1 MRMQVRNVGVPL
13 CQIGEGPVW
22 DVAGQALFYIDI
34 LGQAVHRHEPASGSH
49 RSWPVPDM
57 IGSMA
62 LTESGKAIVALT
74 AGVHWLDLDTG
85 AVTPL
90 AVLDL
95 ADPSVQLA
103 DGKVDRRG
111 RFIFGTSHRQMQV
124 ARGGVYSLTKGR
136 IDRLDGDVIL
146 VNGPCWSPDDRTFY
160 HADSIRKAI
169 YAYDYDVET
178 GAAGNRRLW
187 ATTEEL
193 GGIPD
198 GATIDAD
205 GCMWMAIC
213 EGGKVVQFRPDG
225 KVERIIAMP
234 VKLPA
239 SVMFGGPDLDLL
251 YVPTI
256 NPGFMGRT
264 AAPDDGSLYVI
275 EGLGAKGL
283 PEPRYAD

>member
-1 MRMQVRNVGVPL
+1 MRIRKVDVPR

-34 LGQAVHRHEPASGSH
+34 IGRMVHRLDPESGAH
-49 RSWPVPDM
+49 RSWAVPDM

-62 LTESGKAIVALT
+62 LCDSGNAIVAL
-74 AGVHWLDLDTG
+74 ASGIHSLDLDTG
-85 AVTPL
+85 AVAPL
-90 AVLDL
+90 ALLDPP
-95 ADPSVQLA
+95 DGTVQLA
-103 DGKVDRRG
+103 DGKVDRRS
-111 RFIFGTSHRQMQV
+111 RFVFGTSHRQMQEP
-124 ARGGVYSLTKGR
+124 RGGVFSLAKGR
-136 IDRLDGDVIL
+136 IRALDGDIFL
-146 VNGPCWSPDDRTFY
+146 GNGPCWSPDDRTFY
-160 HADSIRKAI
+160 HADSIRKAV

-178 GAAGNRRLW
+178 GDAANRRLW
-187 ATTEEL
+187 ASTEDL

-234 VKLPA
+234 VKLPG
-239 SVMFGGPDLDLL
+239 SVMFGGPGLDLL
-251 YVPTI
+251 YVPTL
-256 NPGFMGRT
+256 NPSFMGRE
-264 AAPDDGSLYVI
+264 ADPEDGSLYVI

-283 PEPRYAD
+283 PETCYAD